1 MVILARQN
9 AFQDNKLN
17 IFAQLIDSTGSILWA
32 RNGVPITLANTPQP
46 FQGVSATSDLAGG
59 AIIAWQD
66 GRTDFGSGVRH
77 IYAQNV
83 TSHGVLGGGVTT
95 GVARS
100 PTSEVPSSVSLNQN
114 YPNPFNPNTIIRYEL
129 PERSNVSLTV
139 FNILGQQVASL
150 VNGIE
155 EQGHRQVMFNG
166 ANFASGV
173 YFYRLVATG
182 VVKGTQ
188 STSVRKMI
196 LIK

>member
-1 MVILARQN
+1 MCAAEGIARSRGARVWWILA
-9 AFQDNKLN
+9 FCV
-17 IFAQLIDSTGSILWA
+17 FAILMLVMAATVTIDT
-32 RNGVPITLANTPQP
+32 
-46 FQGVSATSDLAGG
+46 
-59 AIIAWQD
+59 
-66 GRTDFGSGVRH
+66 FGSGVRH

-83 TSHGVLGGGVTT
+83 TNHGGLGGGVTT

-173 YFYRLVATG
+173 YFYRLVTTG

-188 STSVRKMI
+188 STSLRKMI